1 VTWETSGVYANVD
14 YRVLDAS
21 KNPINQAGMTP
32 QEHAKINGQD
42 TKRSRHELVFVF
54 KNGKE
59 MHRNNIMVGQ
69 YGRDRTNVW
78 EYPLA
83 ISFSRNGD
91 ARETLAGIRR
101 ALGEYTWRPY

>member
-1 VTWETSGVYANVD
+1 VD

-32 QEHAKINGQD
+32 QEHVKINGQD

-69 YGRDRTNVW
+69 YGRDLTNVGNTLW
-78 EYPLA
+78 RSVFPEMA
-83 ISFSRNGD
+83 MRERRSRGFGERSANTRGGH
-91 ARETLAGIRR
+91 TRR
-101 ALGEYTWRPY
+101 QSQG